1 MIRIYNISFREYYL
15 TANKEMNSSR
25 YLMVSQK
32 LSQYMLQ
39 KKICN
44 CYMFPKLRMCPELG
58 LNSVD
63 KYKCNVNLFIT

>member
-39 KKICN
+39 KKYVIV
-44 CYMFPKLRMCPELG
+44 MFPKLRMCPELG